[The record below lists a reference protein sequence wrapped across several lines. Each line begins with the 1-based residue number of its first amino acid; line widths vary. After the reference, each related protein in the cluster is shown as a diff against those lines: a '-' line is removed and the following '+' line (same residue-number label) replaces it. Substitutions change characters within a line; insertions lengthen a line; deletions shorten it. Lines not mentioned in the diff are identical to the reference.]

1 MGYKIIYINLFC
13 LVFEPGEGED
23 NEEYKKIHDD
33 YKNLV
38 TLSINKQKISTEKEK
53 YSLEI
58 RQ

>member
-1 MGYKIIYINLFC
+1 M
-13 LVFEPGEGED
+13 FEPGEGED

-38 TLSINKQKISTEKEK
+38 NLSINKQKISTKKEK
-53 YSLEI
+53 HSLKI